1 MKILILSNNPL
12 SHTSNNG
19 KTIASIVSV
28 LRENE
33 FAQIHFS
40 RESVE
45 ADFSLIE
52 CGISDEK
59 VLRLFADKLF
69 PTRCFS
75 KEQSL
80 GSPTS
85 NTVRGLFSKAS
96 RFSKEFY
103 RLMREILWFL
113 PLGHK
118 NELIDFA
125 VKFKPDILFFVAG
138 DFIFSNRLAIELQ
151 EKTGC
156 RMVTYFTDDY
166 IFIKHGWNIF
176 GHLRSLLVFRVFR
189 QIVALSSSYLTISH
203 AMKDRYDS
211 VFNKASS
218 LAYNVV
224 EHIVDDED
232 KSLDP
237 SRNEI
242 VTIVY
247 AGGLHLDR
255 LSSIEILAKYVEN
268 LSSNVRIKVFSGD
281 SADSKVRKRMSCYKR
296 VELMD
301 PVTSDA
307 LRGILRNADILLH
320 VESFDAYYA
329 SRTRYSLSTKIPEYL
344 SFGKPILAIGPE
356 FVASMRHLQ
365 ECSICITQPEVEIT
379 KVKRLLQSKDFR
391 TAMGKLSIQKF
402 KKDHNKKS
410 LEKNIRRA
418 FSNGIN

>member
-1 MKILILSNNPL
+1 MWLNTLLMMKI
-12 SHTSNNG
+12 
-19 KTIASIVSV
+19 
-28 LRENE
+28 R
-33 FAQIHFS
+33 
-40 RESVE
+40 
-45 ADFSLIE
+45 
-52 CGISDEK
+52 
-59 VLRLFADKLF
+59 
-69 PTRCFS
+69 
-75 KEQSL
+75 
-80 GSPTS
+80 
-85 NTVRGLFSKAS
+85 
-96 RFSKEFY
+96 
-103 RLMREILWFL
+103 
-113 PLGHK
+113 
-118 NELIDFA
+118 
-125 VKFKPDILFFVAG
+125 
-138 DFIFSNRLAIELQ
+138 
-151 EKTGC
+151 
-156 RMVTYFTDDY
+156 
-166 IFIKHGWNIF
+166 
-176 GHLRSLLVFRVFR
+176 
-189 QIVALSSSYLTISH
+189 
-203 AMKDRYDS
+203 
-211 VFNKASS
+211 
-218 LAYNVV
+218 
-224 EHIVDDED
+224 
-232 KSLDP
+232 SLDP